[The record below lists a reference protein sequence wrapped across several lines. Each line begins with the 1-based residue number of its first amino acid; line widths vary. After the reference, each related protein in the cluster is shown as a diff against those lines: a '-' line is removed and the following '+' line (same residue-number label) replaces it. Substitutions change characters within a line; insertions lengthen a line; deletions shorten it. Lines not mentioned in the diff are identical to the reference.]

1 MEAISAQKPRRICE
15 ILREQ
20 PNAVAIYGISA
31 NPPQRAH
38 RETVIQLRQLGFEK
52 VIVYLSG
59 VRSDKPELG
68 EIDSKHR
75 AAMAILNF
83 GDIDGV
89 EIVTTDIDEKKY
101 STSYELDQRFK
112 EHGLNPW
119 HVFGWDTLQGGK
131 DSKIF
136 REWRQGREFWEEAQI
151 LPFKRARYD
160 FDSNDLPPSTAYPVS
175 FNYDICSENI
185 RELVSAGKSID
196 HLVTQEIARY
206 IQEKNLYRIPTTQQI
221 PPVMQLHH
229 REVINSTLS
238 NADALLPPAPAKDG
252 ELWQHVG
259 E

>member
-1 MEAISAQKPRRICE
+1 METISIGKPRRICE

-38 RETVIQLRQLGFEK
+38 KETAIQLRQIGFKK

-59 VRSDKPELG
+59 LRNDKPELE
-68 EIDSKHR
+68 EIDPRHR
-75 AAMAILNF
+75 AAMAKLTF
-83 GDIDGV
+83 GDIRGIEV
-89 EIVTTDIDEKKY
+89 VTRDIDEGTY
-101 STSYELDQRFK
+101 STSYQIDQRFK
-112 EHGLNPW
+112 EEGLSPW
-119 HVFGWDTLQGGK
+119 HVFGWDILQGGK

-136 REWRQGREFWEEAQI
+136 REWHQGREFWEEAQI

-185 RELVSAGKSID
+185 RELVSAGKPID

-206 IQEKNLYRIPTTQQI
+206 IQENNLYRLPTLQQVT
-221 PPVMQLHH
+221 PMMQLHH

-238 NADALLPPAPAKDG
+238 SADSPLPPAPLKDVQP
-252 ELWQHVG
+252 WQHVG

>member
-1 MEAISAQKPRRICE
+1 MEAISAQKPRFISE

-38 RETVIQLRQLGFEK
+38 RETAIQLRQLGFKK
-52 VIVYLSG
+52 VIVYVSG
-59 VRSDKPELG
+59 VRSDKPELE
-68 EIDSKHR
+68 EINPRHR
-75 AAMAILNF
+75 TAMAKLTF

-89 EIVTTDIDEKKY
+89 EVATEDIDKGTY

-112 EHGLNPW
+112 AQDLSPW
-119 HVFGWDTLQGGK
+119 HVFGWDILQGGK

-136 REWRQGREFWEEAQI
+136 REWHQGREFWEQAQI

-185 RELVSAGKSID
+185 RELVSAGKPID

-206 IQEKNLYRIPTTQQI
+206 IQENNLYRLPTMQQI
-221 PPVMQLHH
+221 PPMMQIHH

-238 NADALLPPAPAKDG
+238 NADSLLPPAPLKDG
-252 ELWQHVG
+252 KSQQHVG